1 MWICFQANSSL
12 GYVKIK
18 FRRRFYRDFVTA
30 RKLHQS
36 RIILKETDLQI
47 ITDKRLDESFAI
59 ERINVYRREIEDY
72 IIRDSRFI
80 VALKPIVVELT
91 APGIVK
97 KMSEASLAAN
107 VGPMA
112 AVAGAVSE
120 FLGRDLL
127 KRGYKDVIVEN
138 GGDIFLKL
146 RRECKVGIY
155 AGRSKVW
162 NRFKLNIKPTGAPLG
177 ICTSSGTI
185 GHSLSFG
192 SADAV
197 IILAKTAYLADVVAT
212 ACGNRVHLKKDLA
225 PALDF
230 ARSIKGVK
238 GVVII
243 MRKDMISWGNVE
255 FTK

>member
-1 MWICFQANSSL
+1 MKTS
-12 GYVKIK
+12 K

-30 RKLHQS
+30 RKLHQK
-36 RIILKETDLQI
+36 RIILKETDVQI
-47 ITDKRLDESFAI
+47 ITDKKLDEEFAI
-59 ERINVYRREIEDY
+59 ERINFYRRQIEDY
-72 IIRDSRFI
+72 IIRDPRFI
-80 VALKPIVVELT
+80 VALKPISIELT
-91 APGIVK
+91 APEIIK
-97 KMSEASLAAN
+97 KMSEVSHTTD

-112 AVAGAVSE
+112 AVAGAVAE
-120 FLGRDLL
+120 FLGKDLL
-127 KRGYKDVIVEN
+127 KHGYKDVIVEN
-138 GGDIFLKL
+138 GGDIFMKL
-146 RRECKVGIY
+146 RRACKVGIY

-162 NRFKLNIKPTGAPLG
+162 NHFKLNIKPLNTSLG
-177 ICTSSGTI
+177 VCTSSGTI

-197 IILAKTAYLADVVAT
+197 IILAKTAYLSDAVAT
-212 ACGNRVHLKKDLA
+212 ACGNRVHFKKDLK

-243 MRKDMISWGNVE
+243 MKKDLLSWGNIE